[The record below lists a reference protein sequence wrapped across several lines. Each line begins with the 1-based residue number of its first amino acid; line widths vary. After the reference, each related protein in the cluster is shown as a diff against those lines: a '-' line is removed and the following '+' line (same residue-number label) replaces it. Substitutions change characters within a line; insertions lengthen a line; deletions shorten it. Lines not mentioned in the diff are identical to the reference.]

1 MKLYLSCLFIFA
13 EINLFTMKYLFFAL
27 LCSIPFFGK
36 AQDVDFDKK
45 TDEVTVDG
53 VKVFKIERTG
63 CGFGAT
69 DCHYDIL
76 DLEGN
81 KLFKVNYRDFN
92 SPVEISKSNPQGTVR
107 YFEFV
112 FFSSKQKAETDF
124 TGIKE
129 IHLAKFIVKNK
140 MVKDGKINQTAVD
153 EFVFS
158 SGTPFSERVKF

>member
-1 MKLYLSCLFIFA
+1 MKKILFV
-13 EINLFTMKYLFFAL
+13 LFFAV
-27 LCSIPFFGK
+27 PFFGI

-45 TDEVTVDG
+45 TDEVIVDG
-53 VKVFKIERTG
+53 AKVFKIERSG
-63 CGFGAT
+63 CGFGSV
-69 DCHYDIL
+69 DCHYDIF

-92 SPVEISKSNPQGTVR
+92 SPVEVSKANPEGTVR

-112 FFSSKQKAETDF
+112 FFTSKQKAETDF

-140 MVKDGKINQTAVD
+140 LVKDGKINQPAVD

-158 SGTPFSERVKF
+158 AGTPFADRVKY

>member
-1 MKLYLSCLFIFA
+1 MKKI
-13 EINLFTMKYLFFAL
+13 IFAL
-27 LCSIPFFGK
+27 LFAVPFFGI

-45 TDEVTVDG
+45 TDEVIVDG
-53 VKVFKIERTG
+53 SKVFKIERSG
-63 CGFGAT
+63 CGFGSV
-69 DCHYDIL
+69 DCHYDIF

-92 SPVEISKSNPQGTVR
+92 SPVEVSKANPEGTVK

-124 TGIKE
+124 TSIKE

-140 MVKDGKINQTAVD
+140 LVKDGKINQPAVD

-158 SGTPFSERVKF
+158 AGTPFADRVKY

>member
-1 MKLYLSCLFIFA
+1 
-13 EINLFTMKYLFFAL
+13 MKYLFFAL
-27 LCSIPFFGK
+27 LCSITFFGK
-36 AQDVDFDKK
+36 AQNVDFDKK

-53 VKVFKIERTG
+53 AKVFKIERSG
-63 CGFGAT
+63 CGFGSV

-92 SPVEISKSNPQGTVR
+92 SPVEVSKANPEGTVR

-129 IHLAKFIVKNK
+129 IHVAKFYSEEQVAKRRENK
-140 MVKDGKINQTAVD
+140 STSCG
-153 EFVFS
+153 
-158 SGTPFSERVKF
+158 

>member
-1 MKLYLSCLFIFA
+1 MRKILFVL
-13 EINLFTMKYLFFAL
+13 LF
-27 LCSIPFFGK
+27 SIPFFCLS
-36 AQDVDFDKK
+36 QDVDFDKK

-53 VKVFKIERTG
+53 AKVFKIERSG

-92 SPVEISKSNPQGTVR
+92 SPVEVSRANPQGTVR

-112 FFSSKQKAETDF
+112 FFSSKQKAETDGEREN
-124 TGIKE
+124 GIK
-129 IHLAKFIVKNK
+129 IL
-140 MVKDGKINQTAVD
+140 
-153 EFVFS
+153 
-158 SGTPFSERVKF
+158 

>member
-1 MKLYLSCLFIFA
+1 MKKI
-13 EINLFTMKYLFFAL
+13 IFAL
-27 LCSIPFFGK
+27 LFAVPFFGI

-45 TDEVTVDG
+45 TDEVIVDG
-53 VKVFKIERTG
+53 SKVFKIERSG
-63 CGFGAT
+63 CGFGSV

-92 SPVEISKSNPQGTVR
+92 SPVEVSKANPQGTVR

-140 MVKDGKINQTAVD
+140 LVKDGKINQPAVD

-158 SGTPFSERVKF
+158 AGTPFADRVKY